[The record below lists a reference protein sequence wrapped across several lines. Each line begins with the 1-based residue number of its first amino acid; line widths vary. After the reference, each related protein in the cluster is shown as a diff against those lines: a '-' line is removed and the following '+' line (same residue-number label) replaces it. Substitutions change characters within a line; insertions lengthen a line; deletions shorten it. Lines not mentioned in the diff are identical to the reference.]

1 MLSMGNKESW
11 GIILYGFY
19 VKKKKKINKQKE
31 NLRT

>member
-19 VKKKKKINKQKE
+19 VKKKIKNKQKE

>member
-19 VKKKKKINKQKE
+19 VKKNKINKQKE